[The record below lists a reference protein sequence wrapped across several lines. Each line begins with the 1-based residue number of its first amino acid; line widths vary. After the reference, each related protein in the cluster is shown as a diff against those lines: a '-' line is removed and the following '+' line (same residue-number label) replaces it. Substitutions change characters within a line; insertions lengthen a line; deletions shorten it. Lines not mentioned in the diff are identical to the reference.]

1 MASAFSTFIDESG
14 CEGFHFGK
22 GSSEWF
28 VLSGVV
34 VRKAEEVESVKVVDL
49 VRQKLGR
56 PAKKPLHWKDLK
68 HDHKVFFID
77 QCSRKPFKTVTVCI
91 HKPSLKEP
99 EKFQDKY
106 RLYFYAVRY
115 LLERISWLC
124 RDTLP
129 KSQLN
134 ERFTDL
140 CFSNRS
146 GMSYQQLKEYLSLL
160 KEKTG
165 LGDVRIDWSTV
176 DENRAAALSPGR
188 KMGLQIADAVAGAV
202 FNALE
207 RNRFGYTEPRYA
219 IMLKP
224 IVYHHSGRYLGYGLK
239 FWPRETEELIRK
251 SPELEWVRSNYE

>member
-14 CEGFHFGK
+14 CEGFRFGK

-34 VRKAEEVESVKVVDL
+34 VRKAEEIESVKVVDL
-49 VRQKLGR
+49 VRQKLGKA
-56 PAKKPLHWKDLK
+56 AKKPLHWKDLR

-91 HKPSLKEP
+91 HKPSLIEP
-99 EKFQDKY
+99 EKFQERY
-106 RLYFYAVRY
+106 RLYFYTVRY

-129 KSQLN
+129 KSHLKN
-134 ERFTDL
+134 RFTDL
-140 CFSNRS
+140 TFSNRS
-146 GMSYQQLKEYLSLL
+146 GMSYNDLKEYIELL
-160 KEKTG
+160 NQRTG
-165 LGDVRIDWSTV
+165 FFDVRIDWSV
-176 DENRAAALSPGR
+176 IDKNRVIALSPGK
-188 KMGLQIADAVAGAV
+188 KMGLQVADAVAGAM

-219 IMLKP
+219 IILKP
-224 IVYHHSGRYLGYGLK
+224 IVYHHSGRYVGYGLK
-239 FWPRETEELIRK
+239 FWPRETEELIRNNE
-251 SPELEWVRSNYE
+251 ELEWVRSHYK